1 MMVFFLIYKRY
12 ISIFQLIRECW
23 IFVFLIVTFVKTSDV
38 MSEFQSR
45 ILNGILPYGVDFLL
59 LILLVSLFTFST
71 LKYLNE
77 NTFGYLKERFIRKIL
92 GLFLYFL
99 VVFGT
104 GSISSI
110 TSVSK
115 LLSFSGFYSLTTLM
129 KNLSKVSAS
138 FDSSLKTSLFLRSVI
153 MEFVE

>member
-1 MMVFFLIYKRY
+1 
-12 ISIFQLIRECW
+12 
-23 IFVFLIVTFVKTSDV
+23 

-45 ILNGILPYGVDFLL
+45 ILNGILPYGDDFLL